1 MEKGYKED
9 LAYIHDVG
17 FRDYALKSAP
27 GILAILAQHQIRE
40 GLVVDLGCGS
50 GLWAQKLVKAGYHV
64 FGVDSSESMIAIA
77 RTRVPEAEF
86 QVESLFN
93 VDIPACNAVTSIG
106 ECLNYLFDPKSDR
119 ASLIQLF
126 YRIYNALEPGGVFIF
141 DIVEPGQV
149 APGIPSQGFTE
160 GEDWVV
166 LVEKLEDSEQ
176 ELLTRRIIT
185 FRKVGE
191 YYRRDEEVHRQ
202 QLYQGTDIAK
212 QLRQVGFEVQTMR
225 SYGEYPLPKSRVA
238 FLARKP
244 T

>member
-27 GILAILAQHQIRE
+27 GILAILAQNQIRE

-93 VDIPACNAVTSIG
+93 VDIPVCNAVTSIG
-106 ECLNYLFDPKSDR
+106 ECLNYLFDPKCDR

-126 YRIYNALEPGGVFIF
+126 YRVYNALEPGGVFIF

-185 FRKVGE
+185 FRKVGK

-202 QLYQGTDIAK
+202 QLYQATDIAE

-238 FLARKP
+238 FIALK
-244 T
+244 

>member
-1 MEKGYKED
+1 MREYGKGIQRR
-9 LAYIHDVG
+9 L
-17 FRDYALKSAP
+17 
-27 GILAILAQHQIRE
+27 
-40 GLVVDLGCGS
+40 
-50 GLWAQKLVKAGYHV
+50 KLVKVGYHV

-166 LVEKLEDSEQ
+166 LVEKLEDREQ

-185 FRKVGE
+185 FRKVGK
-191 YYRRDEEVHRQ
+191 YYRRDEEVHYQR
-202 QLYQGTDIAK
+202 LYQGTDIAE

-238 FLARKP
+238 FIARQP